1 MAKLIPQIDVE
12 DIELKPERD
21 VARALIDQLPNNVTV
36 LHSYPW
42 LRADRNDKSGKVTL
56 REGEADFL
64 VIWPDVGLLTIEVK
78 GGVIDYDVDSRRW
91 NRVLGDKT
99 KEIKDPFEQAR
110 KNSHQ
115 IVDLICNHV
124 YGGGHPPFSYGYAVF
139 FPDCIYKGA
148 MPPGA
153 DSAITLSSNDLERV
167 SEQVAK
173 SLRHWSKTN
182 APYVMSKN
190 ELAKVKRAVL
200 PAFNIMPALFR
211 TIEEQEEILV
221 RLTDE
226 QLRLL
231 KFLGGNKRVAIEGVA
246 GSGKT
251 MLAKAQAEIFASTGK
266 KTLLLCYNK
275 ELANWLKQSIPQDL
289 SDWIHVYHFHGL
301 CRQFCVRAGIRFSPP
316 SHNEQVFWKEEAA
329 NLLWEAIEGLPDRYD
344 SIVVD
349 EAQDFCPDWWQP
361 LELLNTEEEK
371 GFLYVFYD
379 PAQNLYNDGKIAIP
393 ALGEPFLLSTNCR
406 NTKSITNTCSKILAS
421 EIEIHPLA
429 PHGADTE
436 IVIEKV
442 YRTPA
447 VLDTWIKTWT
457 SVDKILS
464 SQIVIL
470 SPSKFN
476 RSCLNGSD
484 KVGGQNLTHDP
495 SQWRDGVG
503 VLFSTIRSFKGLEA
517 DIVIIIDV
525 VEPGSLANFT
535 KSDFYVACS
544 RAKHVLK
551 IVSEK
556 EINML
561 LH

>member
-1 MAKLIPQIDVE
+1 MARLIPLIDVE
-12 DIELKPERD
+12 DISLKPERD

-42 LRADRNDKSGKVTL
+42 LRADRNDKTGKVTL

-64 VIWPDVGLLTIEVK
+64 VIWPDAGLLTIEVK
-78 GGVIDYDVDSRRW
+78 GGVIDYDADSRCW

-115 IVDLICNHV
+115 IVDLISNHV

-139 FPDCIYKGA
+139 FPDCVYKGA

-153 DSAITLSSNDLERV
+153 DAAITLSSNDLGRV

-173 SLRHWSKTN
+173 SLRHWSR
-182 APYVMSKN
+182 AGDPYVLSKD
-190 ELAKVKRAVL
+190 ELARVKRAVL

-211 TIEEQEEILV
+211 TIEEQEEQLV

-231 KFLGGNKRVAIEGVA
+231 KFLGSSKRVAIEGVA

-251 MLAKAQAEIFASTGK
+251 MLAKAQAEIFATDGK
-266 KTLLLCYNK
+266 STLLLCYNK
-275 ELANWLKQSIPQDL
+275 ELAAWLKQSIPQDL
-289 SDWIHVYHFHGL
+289 SDLIHVYHFHGL
-301 CRQFCVRAGIRFSPP
+301 CRQFCVKAGIRFSPP
-316 SHNEQVFWKEEAA
+316 PHNDQAFWKEEAA

-361 LELLNTEEEK
+361 LELLNVEEEN

-393 ALGEPFLLSTNCR
+393 ALGEPFHLPTNCR
-406 NTKSITNTCSKILAS
+406 NTQSITNTCSKILAS

-429 PHGADTE
+429 PLGADTE
-436 IVIEKV
+436 IVIEKE

-447 VLDTWIKTWT
+447 VLDAWIKKWV
-457 SVDKILS
+457 SVDKILP

-476 RSCLNGSD
+476 RSCLNGLD
-484 KVGGQNLTHDP
+484 KVGGQKLTHDP
-495 SQWRDGVG
+495 SQWRDGEG

-525 VEPGSLANFT
+525 VEPDSLVNFT